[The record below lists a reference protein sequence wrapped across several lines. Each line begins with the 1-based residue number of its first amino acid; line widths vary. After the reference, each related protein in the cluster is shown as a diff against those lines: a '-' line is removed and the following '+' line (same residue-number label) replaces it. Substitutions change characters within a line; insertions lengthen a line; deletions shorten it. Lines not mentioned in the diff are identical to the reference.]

1 MREKNIKLNSEKCT
15 FNEQEVTYM
24 GHILT
29 AEGIKPDTK
38 KVEAVRKTQKPTN
51 KTELQIYLGIAWES
65 GTVPKEWQTGVVV
78 PLFKKGGPESVCQLP
93 GYHTSQPRW

>member
-51 KTELQIYLGIAWES
+51 KTELQIYLGMITYLAKFILHLS
-65 GTVPKEWQTGVVV
+65 TVTAPLRLLLEKTTEWSWMEERA
-78 PLFKKGGPESVCQLP
+78 LRS
-93 GYHTSQPRW
+93 